1 MALCLCMADK
11 TVFKG
16 DRMTQTQALTQALI
30 LALIAPNDEK
40 ATQASN
46 LAETIAQGLNSDQVD
61 QCKANALL
69 ILEMA

>member
-1 MALCLCMADK
+1 MALCLCMAVK

-16 DRMTQTQALTQALI
+16 DRMTQSQALTQALI

-40 ATQASN
+40 ATQASD
-46 LAETIAQGLNSDQVD
+46 LAESIAQGLDFDQVE